1 MTISSENNQI
11 SYTGNGTTTAF
22 SFPYAFQ
29 DEGDLVV
36 IETVIATGVQTTKT
50 LTTDYTVSGT
60 ADDQGFFPDGGTV
73 TAVTA
78 PASTVT
84 WTIFNDPDAT
94 QPLDLVENDPLP
106 AESLEAALD
115 RLTMIAQRLK
125 KVVQRSL
132 RQPTGDTTDIDTLP
146 AKVDRA
152 SKYLAFNADGDPI
165 ASEGTTDA
173 TVISSFMATVLDDTD
188 AAAARTTLDASQK
201 ISSMTA
207 ETAPAVGDTVGIDD
221 VSASAER
228 KMTLANLLKIVNA
241 LAEDTSPDR
250 ASDFVLAYDTSAS
263 AAKKVKPENLS
274 KAPTRQIFTA
284 SGTWTKPTGCRKVLV
299 RVLGAGG
306 GGGGASGA
314 SARAGGG
321 GSGAYTEKL
330 IDVSAIT
337 SETVTVGGG
346 AAGGTASNTGGTGG
360 TSSFGAHCSATGG
373 AGGAGTTGIGNGG
386 AGGTASDGDVNAAG
400 GAGGNANTSQGGTGG
415 SSVFGGAGTASG
427 ANAGGVGGL
436 GAGGGGGGNASGGAG
451 GNGIVIVEEFY

>member
-73 TAVTA
+73 TAVIA

-94 QPLDLVENDPLP
+94 QTLDLVENDPLP

-152 SKYLAFNADGDPI
+152 SKYLAFDADGNPI
-165 ASEGTTDA
+165 AADGTADA
-173 TVISSFMATVLDDTD
+173 TPISTFMQTVVDDTD
-188 AAAARTTLDASQK
+188 AAAARTTLGAAASATAITAGTGLTGGGDLSDDRTLSLDVDGLTQVVPSPADMLAGADAS
-201 ISSMTA
+201 
-207 ETAPAVGDTVGIDD
+207 D
-221 VSASAER
+221 
-228 KMTLANLLKIVNA
+228 
-241 LAEDTSPDR
+241 
-250 ASDFVLAYDTSAS
+250 SDNPKKFSVLAIAGRTPR
-263 AAKKVKPENLS
+263 AKFS
-274 KAPTRQIFTA
+274 YAQT
-284 SGTWTKPTGCRKVLV
+284 SGT
-299 RVLGAGG
+299 
-306 GGGGASGA
+306 
-314 SARAGGG
+314 
-321 GSGAYTEKL
+321 
-330 IDVSAIT
+330 
-337 SETVTVGGG
+337 
-346 AAGGTASNTGGTGG
+346 
-360 TSSFGAHCSATGG
+360 
-373 AGGAGTTGIGNGG
+373 
-386 AGGTASDGDVNAAG
+386 
-400 GAGGNANTSQGGTGG
+400 
-415 SSVFGGAGTASG
+415 
-427 ANAGGVGGL
+427 
-436 GAGGGGGGNASGGAG
+436 GGGNATTSAWTKYPLTEESDPDAIATVASNVITPTAGTYVARGWVTIATTNGSVLAYLRLRETSGSTTVGLGIPGAASDG
-451 GNGIVIVEEFY
+451 GTDATIVALPDTAPFVTDGTKTYELQYFATATTATPTLGKAITSGENEQYGVLILEKVAD